1 MFVHFKVL
9 AAIVAFEM
17 DIHARLQDVP
27 KLEHIRQPLCSTVN
41 SEIGAPLPTNIIGRQ
56 VGKLRNQ
63 RGLSQ
68 NQVAVKCQRM
78 GWDASRT
85 TIAKLESGFRCVTD
99 SELLLLA
106 RALEVSV
113 SDLFPR
119 GKRR

>member
-1 MFVHFKVL
+1 MFRNWNTSDSHCVL
-9 AAIVAFEM
+9 
-17 DIHARLQDVP
+17 Q
-27 KLEHIRQPLCSTVN
+27 SS

-85 TIAKLESGFRCVTD
+85 IIAKIESGFRCVTD

-113 SDLFPR
+113 AELFPR
-119 GKRR
+119 GRKQ

>member
-1 MFVHFKVL
+1 MFRIWNTSDSHC
-9 AAIVAFEM
+9 A
-17 DIHARLQDVP
+17 LQ
-27 KLEHIRQPLCSTVN
+27 SS
-41 SEIGAPLPTNIIGRQ
+41 SEIGALHLPTNIIGRQ

-68 NQVAVKCQRM
+68 NQVAMKCQRM
-78 GWDASRT
+78 GWDVSRT
-85 TIAKLESGFRCVTD
+85 IIAKIESGIRCVSD

-119 GKRR
+119 GNKR